1 MPMLYHCQ
9 MSNQEN
15 IEPELSG
22 ISPEPETPKPFSE
35 ISVTSE
41 KPLPGRIVR
50 LPRQS
55 SCCPRR

>member
-1 MPMLYHCQ
+1 MI
-9 MSNQEN
+9 NQEN
-15 IEPELSG
+15 IKPELSE

-55 SCCPRR
+55 SCCPIR